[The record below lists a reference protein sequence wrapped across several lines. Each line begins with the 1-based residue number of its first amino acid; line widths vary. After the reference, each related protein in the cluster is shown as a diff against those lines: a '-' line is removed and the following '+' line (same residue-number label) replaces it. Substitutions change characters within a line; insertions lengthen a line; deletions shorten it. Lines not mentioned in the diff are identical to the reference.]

1 MSSYL
6 SPVKRFEVENPAI
19 LQRLCTSTRWAWVWL
34 PLRLYLGWIWV
45 RAGWERISDL
55 AWMQTGEAV
64 QQYWLSVLA
73 TSTESPSY
81 IVNTE
86 WYQGFVRLLL
96 EGGHYAWF
104 GRLIVFTEIAIGILL
119 LLGAFTGVAAAI
131 AAFLNWNFIMA
142 GTASANGWL
151 LPLALL
157 LVLAWQ
163 VAGNVGLDYW
173 LLPFLGTPWGRWKK
187 YLSRG

>member
-6 SPVKRFEVENPAI
+6 SPANRFEVENPAI
-19 LQRLCTSTRWAWVWL
+19 LQKLFTSTRWAWVWL
-34 PLRLYLGWIWV
+34 PLRLYLGWIWFC
-45 RAGWERISDL
+45 AGWERISDL

-64 QQYWLSVLA
+64 QKYWLSVLA
-73 TSTESPSY
+73 NSTDSPSY

-86 WYQGFVRLLL
+86 WYRNFVRLLL

-119 LLGAFTGVAAAI
+119 LLGAFTGIAAAI

-157 LVLAWQ
+157 LVLGWQ

-173 LLPFLGTPWGRWKK
+173 LLPFLGTPWGRWKR
-187 YLSRG
+187 YFSRG